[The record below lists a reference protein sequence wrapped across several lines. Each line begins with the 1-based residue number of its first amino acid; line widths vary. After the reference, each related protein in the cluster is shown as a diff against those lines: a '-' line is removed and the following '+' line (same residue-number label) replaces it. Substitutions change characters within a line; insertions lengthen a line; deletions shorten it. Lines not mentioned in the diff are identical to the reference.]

1 LKTLRHLLAATAL
14 TTSIVGFSP
23 IPAEAGN
30 GQDFPN
36 TKCTCQGCDSNGG
49 DLTGQCDTV
58 CKDKTV
64 YAKGSEPYDYCKKD
78 DNGSGTTK

>member
-1 LKTLRHLLAATAL
+1 LKSLRHLLAAAAL
-14 TTSIVGFSP
+14 TTSIVGFSL
-23 IPAEAGN
+23 ILAEAGT

-36 TKCTCQGCDSNGG
+36 TKCTCKGCDDNGG

-78 DNGSGTTK
+78 E